1 MTHFRVATYNVHKC
15 KGIDWRV
22 SPERIA
28 KVIIQLDADILA
40 IQEVIRSQAEAISV
54 ALELPF
60 VFGCARLEKAEPYGN
75 AVFSRLPIISSEN
88 FDLTVAGYEP
98 RRCLRVSV
106 ALTPAQPLHFFAV
119 HLGTSS
125 NERRHQL
132 RLLLSPEMMQ
142 QPAFKA
148 ARIVAGDFN
157 NWTRG
162 LASQFSNQRLN
173 SPKRRNTFP
182 AFLPLLH
189 LDHIYYDAGFQLR
202 RNYLHRSAAARI
214 ASDHLPLVA
223 DFESAPANLIPPCT
237 WSR

>member
-28 KVIIQLDADILA
+28 KVIRELEADIVA
-40 IQEVIRSQAEAISV
+40 IQEVIQSQAEAIS
-54 ALELPF
+54 AAIELPF
-60 VFGCARLEKAEPYGN
+60 VFGCARLEKLEPYGN

-88 FDLTVAGYEP
+88 FDLSISGYEP
-98 RRCLRVSV
+98 RQCLRVSF

-119 HLGTSS
+119 HLGTSIR
-125 NERRHQL
+125 ERRHQL

-142 QPAFKA
+142 QPALNA

-157 NWTRG
+157 DWTRV
-162 LASQFSNQRLN
+162 LATRFSNQRLN
-173 SPKRRNTFP
+173 SPKGRNTFP

-189 LDHIYYDAGFQLR
+189 LDQVYYDAGFQLR
-202 RNYLHRSAAARI
+202 RTYLHRSAAARI
-214 ASDHLPLVA
+214 ASDHVPLVA
-223 DFESAPANLIPPCT
+223 DFESAI
-237 WSR
+237 S